1 MLEQQLSKGGKA
13 IAWVLMAV
21 LGVYLMYATFTESG
35 PAAWLIE
42 AQANLIGGYSL
53 KLTFVLLFLPAAF
66 AAYGAGFLYDY
77 LTGQGK
83 FTPRREVRIVAV
95 SPGPAPEEV
104 RRAWVGLTVPL
115 AAGETGP
122 RPVKTAGN
130 AEEKVGYVVDSA
142 RALAVLATHA
152 PAAAA
157 WWKKNAPDYLQPGRA
172 LLFPPESCQEVE
184 GPA

>member
-21 LGVYLMYATFTESG
+21 LGVYIFWATIQESG
-35 PAAWLIE
+35 PAAWLIA
-42 AQANLIGGYSL
+42 AQVSLIGWYSG
-53 KLTFVLLFLPAAF
+53 KLTIVLLFLPAAF

-83 FTPRREVRIVAV
+83 FAPRRQVRIVAV
-95 SPGPAPEEV
+95 PTGPPPEEV

-115 AAGETGP
+115 APGETGP
-122 RPVKTAGN
+122 RPVKTPGN

-142 RALAVLATHA
+142 RALAILAANA

-157 WWKKNAPDYLQPGRA
+157 WWKKNAPAYLQPGRA
-172 LLFPPESCQEVE
+172 LLFSPESCEEVE
-184 GPA
+184 APA